1 MYQIYAYGKRYG
13 CEAVALAYPRTGRF
27 AHILR
32 YRLFDGLPLICLPFD
47 VTKPGESVRLSL
59 QALAKSTDK
68 RSCGRPEFYGEVPC
82 ERLRR

>member
-32 YRLFDGLPLICLPFD
+32 YRLFDGLHLICLPFD
-47 VTKPGESVRLSL
+47 VTKPIVALFTAPAVRGNWYWNL
-59 QALAKSTDK
+59 QITMLFFGPKTPTA
-68 RSCGRPEFYGEVPC
+68 
-82 ERLRR
+82 